1 MKILKRET
9 HCEKERKS
17 FLESCHEV
25 PHRFIPNMVGEIAI
39 TPTTRTGG
47 SQLVQAQYAKQT
59 HMAWPCRLTS
69 FFPLGDGLTKLVK
82 AKQWRRTEWT
92 VFGGYGQKCKI
103 VFMMVT

>member
-47 SQLVQAQYAKQT
+47 SQLVASAVREADS
-59 HMAWPCRLTS
+59 HGMAVQVDK
-69 FFPLGDGLTKLVK
+69 FFSP
-82 AKQWRRTEWT
+82 W
-92 VFGGYGQKCKI
+92 
-103 VFMMVT
+103 